1 MYSQTHPKM
10 TLEDDDTAERKTPAK
25 SILKNKNTNAS
36 TTSVPLNDSPSDALL
51 KLQNRRVS
59 FAEKVKLH
67 QIDIVPVSQGSTAE
81 GNSSDGDSESED
93 FDESFLRLEQAA
105 DSIAEAISDQQPND
119 SEEET
124 MDLTGQIAPIVDPDQ
139 LDGVLKFKAA
149 DGTQRQTSTEQD
161 PPQISLDIQ
170 LPQENGRQDTHN
182 ETQEP
187 ESANLREN
195 TPTSIQPETQNS
207 HGSSVYPD
215 EEDMDLTTP
224 VNAYPITNPTLP
236 STNSAEGLLQE
247 SSQALDIQATS
258 TQNPEHQNEGPN
270 TVTHPPALADIQ
282 EDEVTMDLTN
292 QTQIPQAQ
300 APAIQTQNGTH
311 SNNLDLNP
319 DQITKS
325 PQATQEE
332 ITMDLTKVYEK
343 PKEPSHPLDPTVLS
357 PIFPSVVLSE
367 GDEDE
372 PMELTQPM
380 MPMDKADFT
389 LQSSKPNG
397 DAFTNKQ
404 SGQRNANTTND
415 DASNGILTA
424 EVENRINSEINDRLS
439 TMDSSEVKNSP
450 EANGS
455 STQKRTGEEN
465 DLTQQSPLIITNEG
479 TNSEDVSHPKS
490 PSSMTH
496 PADTSVTPRILIH
509 RNEQFLYQTVT
520 PDMDGPNAE
529 QTAELKRKADSTTA
543 QFQKKPHWETQV
555 VTSTIPLADKS
566 MQSDDS
572 DNERWNTPIPHF
584 TLTDF
589 LKEIGIKFYDD
600 LEFRID
606 LSTRQTL
613 SISESAEEKLKED
626 YYRANIQL
634 PLLEVYEL
642 SCKELAGKIQQGKKL
657 FDELQEK
664 TLNDNPELFKL
675 YYRASFYDQMM
686 LKARFHLLKEYTRQ
700 QAKLIWYQWRSKLI
714 QNILEVL
721 QGNLEILQSDKTI
734 LINNITILDGLYDE
748 MHRKSQAL
756 RREVLQFKEIQSTF
770 QDLDANQIKRIKLQL
785 TELNNRLLEHKK
797 KISEKEEE
805 LHNLEDQIRLRN
817 DEIQGLQKEISAAE
831 NQLDETKHFNTKEID
846 ILKNKSRLLQAAAGL
861 KFVKSIS
868 EHIDEFEFNSEIGV
882 TIDFSKPEA
891 SESIMFRLLNLEN
904 KVLYNPKLLE
914 YYCLDLVEAT
924 GFTNI
929 FESFINFRKK
939 WDKLTLIDEDMYR
952 IALKYPLSIL
962 KTEEKEIQFKFQY
975 YSFANKIK
983 TNVVV
988 RIPLKSILQYPDTAN
1003 IEVDKLAETRLIL
1016 VFEQDM
1022 QNTLPVSLRHRINGA
1037 VGR

>member
-1 MYSQTHPKM
+1 M

-51 KLQNRRVS
+51 KLQSRRVS

-105 DSIAEAISDQQPND
+105 DSIAEAISDQQSND

-149 DGTQRQTSTEQD
+149 DEAQRQTSTEQD
-161 PPQISLDIQ
+161 PPQDSLKIE

-187 ESANLREN
+187 ESANLAEP
-195 TPTSIQPETQNS
+195 TPTSNQPETQNS

-224 VNAYPITNPTLP
+224 VNAYPITNSTLS
-236 STNSAEGLLQE
+236 STGGAEGMLQE
-247 SSQALDIQATS
+247 SSQAVDIQATS
-258 TQNPEHQNEGPN
+258 TQNPEHHNEGPN
-270 TVTHPPALADIQ
+270 TVTHPSTLADTQ

-300 APAIQTQNGTH
+300 APEIQTRNGAH

-319 DQITKS
+319 DQNTKS
-325 PQATQEE
+325 PQATLEE

-343 PKEPSHPLDPTVLS
+343 PKEPSDPLDPTVLS
-357 PIFPSVVLSE
+357 PIFPSAVLSE
-367 GDEDE
+367 GDEDV

-380 MPMDKADFT
+380 MPMDKTDFA
-389 LQSSKPNG
+389 LQSLKPRG
-397 DAFTNKQ
+397 DAFTDKQ
-404 SGQRNANTTND
+404 SGQRTVIATGELE
-415 DASNGILTA
+415 ASNGILTA
-424 EVENRINSEINDRLS
+424 EVENRVDPEINDGFS
-439 TMDSSEVKNSP
+439 AMDSSEVNNLR

-465 DLTQQSPLIITNEG
+465 DPVQQSPLVITNEG

-496 PADTSVTPRILIH
+496 PADTSATPRILIH

-555 VTSTIPLADKS
+555 VTSTIPLADVS

-606 LSTRQTL
+606 LSTRQRL

-756 RREVLQFKEIQSTF
+756 RLEVLQFKEIQSTF

-975 YSFANKIK
+975 YSFEDKIK

-1037 VGR
+1037 I